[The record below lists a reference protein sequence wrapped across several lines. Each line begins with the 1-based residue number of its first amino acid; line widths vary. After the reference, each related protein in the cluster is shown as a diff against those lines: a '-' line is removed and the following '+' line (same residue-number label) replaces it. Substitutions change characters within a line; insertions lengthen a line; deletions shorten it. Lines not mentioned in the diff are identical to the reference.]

1 MKGCMG
7 CFGFLLLMSCVGM
20 AIQAVAYV
28 WINFWPPI
36 VGLTLSWVALRYYKA
51 IAPPRYEEID

>member
-7 CFGFLLLMSCVGM
+7 CFGFLLLLSCVGM

-28 WINFWPPI
+28 WINRVYI
-36 VGLTLSWVALRYYKA
+36 RSDETELIRRACA
-51 IAPPRYEEID
+51 IYR